1 MLSVVP
7 LFNGDAE
14 NFRQYVKGVERYS
27 HLARLNDSDIPRI
40 VHMTCTGLVAD
51 FVNRYFDACQSENVS
66 ISWKVLKAMMA
77 KQFGQVIDS
86 QHVMSILRT
95 LRQGQDETVQMYF
108 EKFIQIA
115 KDAYPSVESH
125 EKVQTLIQKQLL
137 DMFCDGLCHDFIR
150 LKILK
155 ADPESLKET
164 YEIALSEQNLHKR
177 FNIRS
182 NCSYTSLPVPV
193 KINENDAPYCK
204 HSDPQ
209 TRETDYSRSEKCMKC
224 SCPIQINES
233 SVNTQNVVSDS

>member
-1 MLSVVP
+1 MASGKSEDPLEFDDTKGLLKTVLDQVKSLQTSFPVPLLSVVP

-14 NFRQYVKGVERYS
+14 NFRQYVKDVERYS

-51 FVNRYFDACQSENVS
+51 FVSRYFDDCQSENEP
-66 ISWKVLKAMMA
+66 ISRKMLKTMMA

-86 QHVMSILRT
+86 QHVMSMLRT
-95 LRQGQDETVQMYF
+95 VRQGQDETVQMYF

-115 KDAYPSVESH
+115 KDAYPSVEGH
-125 EKVQTLIQKQLL
+125 EEVQALIQKQLL
-137 DMFCDGLCHDFIR
+137 DMFCDGLCHDFLR

-155 ADPESLKET
+155 GDPKSLREA

-193 KINENDAPYCK
+193 
-204 HSDPQ
+204 
-209 TRETDYSRSEKCMKC
+209 T
-224 SCPIQINES
+224 
-233 SVNTQNVVSDS
+233 NTPCC